1 MDDYADIYWVDERNA
16 GRDHRRTPA
25 AGAGLPWRPAA
36 PPVRTVY
43 VPPPAQVA
51 MQPTMQPAMYHQAP
65 LVYQAPTA
73 MQQPSVVSSL
83 FGKLT
88 AGQAVEIVAQIFAAL
103 QSLPAAPT
111 TTRNAD
117 TDAANHILY
126 QTALAQHA
134 KRDEQVRTIGALVA
148 KLMG

>member
-43 VPPPAQVA
+43 VPPPSQVA
-51 MQPTMQPAMYHQAP
+51 MQPAMQPAMYHQAP
-65 LVYQAPTA
+65 VIYPPA
-73 MQQPSVVSSL
+73 MQQPQSVVSSL
-83 FGKLT
+83 FGRLT

-103 QSLPAAPT
+103 QSLPA
-111 TTRNAD
+111 
-117 TDAANHILY
+117 
-126 QTALAQHA
+126 
-134 KRDEQVRTIGALVA
+134 
-148 KLMG
+148 